1 MISLHPNSDPLK
13 WDLPVHF
20 IDEEMDLER
29 LNALPKVIQLMRM
42 DRVLTVL
49 LDLKV
54 HALNN
59 CTTKS
64 HFLMLIL
71 ETF

>member
-13 WDLPVHF
+13 WEASSF